1 MNTANAS
8 PTATKNESSDS
19 EQADSNARP
28 GKRLTIR
35 FFGLIRW
42 LHIYLS
48 MFGFATILFFSVTG
62 ITLNHP
68 TWFGGVGE
76 RTEHFSGEFDAT
88 WVRLKESAG
97 SDLID
102 SDAGV
107 DRLRI
112 AEHLRKT
119 HTLHGSVADFRVDD
133 EEISIAFEGPA
144 YAADVVIQRATGG
157 YDLSITRHGLVA
169 LINDLHKGRDSGIP
183 WMVVI
188 DLSALLMTVSSITGV
203 VLLFSIRRKR
213 LAGTI
218 TAIAGTIALWLAYRT
233 LVP

>member
-8 PTATKNESSDS
+8 PTATTSESSDS
-19 EQADSNARP
+19 EQADSNPTR
-28 GKRLTIR
+28 GKRFSTR

-76 RTEHFSGEFDAT
+76 RTEHLSGELDSA
-88 WVRLKESAG
+88 WVRLKESVGDESA
-97 SDLID
+97 D
-102 SDAGV
+102 SYGGV
-107 DRLRI
+107 DRLKI
-112 AEHLRKT
+112 AEYLRKT

-144 YAADVVIQRATGG
+144 YAADVVILRATGG

-183 WMVVI
+183 WIVVI

-213 LAGTI
+213 LAGTL
-218 TAIAGTIALWLAYRT
+218 TAIAGTIALWLAYHY